1 MSNKS
6 KAIKTISYD
15 STRKD
20 LTIKFK
26 SEKQYV
32 YTPVSEDL
40 VNRMSES
47 SSKGKFFNENIK
59 DNPMITCM
67 KVV

>member
-15 STRKD
+15 SSRKD

-40 VNRMSES
+40 VNSMSQS
-47 SSKGKFFNENIK
+47 TSKGKFFNENIK

>member
-32 YTPVSEDL
+32 YTPVSEDTYS
-40 VNRMSES
+40 RMSEA

-59 DNPMITCM
+59 DNPMVTCL
-67 KVV
+67 KVI

>member
-15 STRKD
+15 SSRKD

-40 VNRMSES
+40 VNSMSQS
-47 SSKGKFFNENIK
+47 PSKGKFFNENIK